1 MEKREQDIAPRIHSN
16 TNVRH
21 IRTYAISRCGIC
33 LRVTWGSSGIGAS
46 ETSRIDEGRMKLI
59 TLPVD
64 KTGAVI
70 AIALPLELFVMTGA
84 VMAIA
89 WLLRLAGV
97 PNTLLEIVTTHKQ

>member
-1 MEKREQDIAPRIHSN
+1 
-16 TNVRH
+16 
-21 IRTYAISRCGIC
+21 
-33 LRVTWGSSGIGAS
+33 
-46 ETSRIDEGRMKLI
+46 MKLI

-97 PNTLLEIVTTHKQ
+97 PNTLLEIVTMLTSNSS